1 MDKWDFRFMELAK
14 NVSGWSKDKRT
25 KVGAVIVS
33 GRNPISLG
41 FNGFPVGCDDNI
53 EERHDPKNKYF
64 WTLHAESNALIQACK
79 NGQKTDGC
87 DIYVNLF
94 PCANC
99 AGMIVNAG
107 IKRVFCENEPDFKHE
122 RWGES
127 WEIAHT
133 IFIEAKVEI
142 VYLN

>member
-1 MDKWDFRFMELAK
+1 MDKWDSRFLDISK
-14 NVSGWSKDKRT
+14 LVSSWSKDKRT
-25 KVGAVIVS
+25 KVGAVIVC
-33 GRNPISLG
+33 GRNPISFG

-53 EERHDPKNKYF
+53 MERYEAPKKYF
-64 WTLHAESNALIQACK
+64 WTIHSEANAIIQAAK

-99 AGMIVNAG
+99 AGLIVNAG
-107 IKRVFCENEPDFKHE
+107 IKRVFCEAKPDFNHE

-127 WEIAHT
+127 WKIAHT
-133 IFIEAKVEI
+133 IFTEAKVEI
-142 VYLN
+142 IYLN

>member
-1 MDKWDFRFMELAK
+1 MNKWNSRFLEISNL
-14 NVSGWSKDKRT
+14 VSTWSKDTRT

-41 FNGFPVGCDDNI
+41 FNGFPVGCDDNVK
-53 EERHDPKNKYF
+53 ERYETPQKYF
-64 WTLHAESNALIQACK
+64 WTQHAEANSITQAAK

-87 DIYVNLF
+87 DMYVNLF

-107 IKRVFCENEPDFKHE
+107 IKRVFCENEPDFNHE

-127 WEIAHT
+127 WKIAFT
-133 IFIEAKVEI
+133 IFTEAKVDI
-142 VYLN
+142 IYLK